1 MKRIHVWAAFVI
13 YLFLHLF
20 LALIVLNFD
29 DKISTSFFDLKIR
42 FDYFF
47 HFLAFF
53 PWAFWGYFLK
63 FKLVIWLCIGMFF
76 SFFIE
81 GLHFFIPYRTYN
93 VMDFLFNLSGI
104 FFGFV
109 ILYFLLF
116 LKKQNKRERV

>member
-1 MKRIHVWAAFVI
+1 MTIMKLAYVKIAFI
-13 YLFLHLF
+13 SYLFLHLL
-20 LALIVLNFD
+20 LALIVFNLDDKIDALNFD
-29 DKISTSFFDLKIR
+29 IKIR

-63 FKLVIWLCIGMFF
+63 FKSVIWLCIGMFF

-93 VMDFLFNLSGI
+93 VMDFLF
-104 FFGFV
+104 
-109 ILYFLLF
+109 
-116 LKKQNKRERV
+116 KP